1 MTKVRSEYI
10 KKMMAESHNLE
21 DKLKDVAQSTINS
34 ILEEKTNK
42 NLRQILSED
51 EDSFSEEEV
60 DDDVTLGSSDA
71 SDKEGASTAVDSTVD
86 DDATAD
92 DDSADDSE
100 WDDLEK
106 YKDEDGEYDLRS
118 MDKDEL
124 VKVLKVMSPDDAVRI
139 VKNDDDTLTVTDESN
154 DEEYELELDGDMDEF
169 DDEGDMDEFDDEGDM
184 DEFGDDDEEIEIE
197 IDGDDDFDGD
207 DVDDEEEIEI
217 VPDDDDD
224 EFEIELDESNLG
236 YTDNYQKKT
245 AMTTPDNHEPAN
257 PKSTYSMDG
266 GVPTGTEKPW
276 VGPKKKSPYDDDV
289 NEGCEN
295 ECGNIEEGGHTVTQD
310 GPYSRGDSKTWT
322 NDASHKTPRNGSRAG
337 VKEKGT
343 ADNMYSD
350 VSESIK
356 KKANQ
361 IFLENKQLK
370 ALMGKL
376 QNQVNEAI
384 VVNQSLAN
392 VIKII
397 NENATTVNE
406 KKDILRRFNECSTR
420 EESNKLYSV
429 ISEELKR
436 EGKTHSNVAGTINS
450 QLSESR
456 DRAVETPMFKSQD
469 LSDTLN
475 FMSRLD
481 AIK

>member
-10 KKMMAESHNLE
+10 KKLMSESHSLE
-21 DKLKDVAQSTINS
+21 EKLKDVAQSTINS

-51 EDSFSEEEV
+51 ENSFSEEEV
-60 DDDVTLGSSDA
+60 DDDVELGGSEDTSEE
-71 SDKEGASTAVDSTVD
+71 EGAEEN
-86 DDATAD
+86 DAEN
-92 DDSADDSE
+92 SE
-100 WDDLEK
+100 WDDLEQ

-139 VKNDDDTLTVTDESN
+139 VKNDDDSLTVTDEAN
-154 DEEYELELDGDMDEF
+154 DEEFDLELGN
-169 DDEGDMDEFDDEGDM
+169 
-184 DEFGDDDEEIEIE
+184 DDDEEID
-197 IDGDDDFDGD
+197 IDVEDDDDFD
-207 DVDDEEEIEI
+207 DDEEVELEIEDDKDDFS
-217 VPDDDDD
+217 DDDDD
-224 EFEIELDESNLG
+224 DFDDDVIEIDLDESNLG

-257 PKSTYSMDG
+257 PHSTYSMDG
-266 GVPTGTEKPW
+266 GVPKGTEKPW
-276 VGPKKKSPYDDDV
+276 VGRKQKSPFNDDV
-289 NEGCEN
+289 NENCETT
-295 ECGNIEEGGHTVTQD
+295 IQEGGAFGKAAARTAGKQRRNNSS
-310 GPYSRGDSKTWT
+310 GQGGQPYGGRHNSV
-322 NDASHKTPRNGSRAG
+322 AG
-337 VKEKGT
+337 EYKDYQET
-343 ADNMYSD
+343 A
-350 VSESIK
+350 VSENIK

-361 IFLENKQLK
+361 IFVENKQLK
-370 ALMGKL
+370 SLMKKL

-392 VIKII
+392 VIKLI

-406 KKDILRRFNECSTR
+406 KKEILRRFNDCATK
-420 EESNKLYSV
+420 EESNKLYST

-436 EGKTHSNVAGTINS
+436 SGKTHSNVTETINS

-456 DRAVETPMFKSQD
+456 DRAVETPMYQSQD
-469 LSDTLN
+469 LSETISFMNRLN
-475 FMSRLD
+475 

>member
-71 SDKEGASTAVDSTVD
+71 SDEEGTSIDADSTAEVDS
-86 DDATAD
+86 TAD
-92 DDSADDSE
+92 DDSADGSE

-154 DEEYELELDGDMDEF
+154 DEEYELELNDEDKDMDEF
-169 DDEGDMDEFDDEGDM
+169 D
-184 DEFGDDDEEIEIE
+184 DDDEEIEIE
-197 IDGDDDFDGD
+197 IDGDGDDFDGD
-207 DVDDEEEIEI
+207 ADGEEEIEI
-217 VPDDDDD
+217 VPDDFDDDNDDFDDD
-224 EFEIELDESNLG
+224 EIEVELDESNLG

-245 AMTTPDNHEPAN
+245 AMTTPDNHEPAD

-295 ECGNIEEGGHTVTQD
+295 ECGYIEEGGEFGKVYARTSGKQRRNNSS
-310 GPYSRGDSKTWT
+310 GNGGQPY
-322 NDASHKTPRNGSRAG
+322 GSRHNSVAG
-337 VKEKGT
+337 EYEDYEG
-343 ADNMYSD
+343 S

-376 QNQVNEAI
+376 QSQVNEAI

>member
-71 SDKEGASTAVDSTVD
+71 SDKEGTSTDVDS
-86 DDATAD
+86 TAD

-154 DEEYELELDGDMDEF
+154 DEEYELELDDDMN
-169 DDEGDMDEFDDEGDM
+169 
-184 DEFGDDDEEIEIE
+184 EFGDDDEEIEIE
-197 IDGDDDFDGD
+197 IGGDDDFDGD
-207 DVDDEEEIEI
+207 DVDGEEEIEI
-217 VPDDDDD
+217 VPDDD
-224 EFEIELDESNLG
+224 EFEVELDESNLG

-245 AMTTPDNHEPAN
+245 AMTTPDNHEPAD

-276 VGPKKKSPYDDDV
+276 VGPKKKSPYDDEV
-289 NEGCEN
+289 NEGCED
-295 ECGNIEEGGHTVTQD
+295 ECGYIEEGGHTVTQN
-310 GPYSRGDSKTWT
+310 GPYSRGDGKTWT

-376 QNQVNEAI
+376 QSQVNEAI

-406 KKDILRRFNECSTR
+406 KKDILRRFNECTTR

>member
-60 DDDVTLGSSDA
+60 DDNVTLGSSDA
-71 SDKEGASTAVDSTVD
+71 SDEEGTSIDADS
-86 DDATAD
+86 TAD

-154 DEEYELELDGDMDEF
+154 DEEYELELDDDMN
-169 DDEGDMDEFDDEGDM
+169 DDMG
-184 DEFGDDDEEIEIE
+184 EFGDDDDEIEIE
-197 IDGDDDFDGD
+197 IGGDDDFDGD
-207 DVDDEEEIEI
+207 DVDGEEEIEI
-217 VPDDDDD
+217 VPDDD
-224 EFEIELDESNLG
+224 EFEVELDESNLG

-245 AMTTPDNHEPAN
+245 AMTTPDNHEPAD

-276 VGPKKKSPYDDDV
+276 VGPKKKSPYDDEV
-289 NEGCEN
+289 NEGCED
-295 ECGNIEEGGHTVTQD
+295 ECGYIEEGGHTVTQN
-310 GPYSRGDSKTWT
+310 GPYSRGDGKTWT

-406 KKDILRRFNECSTR
+406 KKDILRRFNECTTR

>member
-71 SDKEGASTAVDSTVD
+71 SDEEGASTEVGS
-86 DDATAD
+86 TAD

-154 DEEYELELDGDMDEF
+154 DEEYELELDDDMN
-169 DDEGDMDEFDDEGDM
+169 
-184 DEFGDDDEEIEIE
+184 EFGDDDEEIEIE
-197 IDGDDDFDGD
+197 IGGDDDFDGD
-207 DVDDEEEIEI
+207 DVDGEEDIEI
-217 VPDDDDD
+217 VPDDDD
-224 EFEIELDESNLG
+224 EFEVELDESNLG

-245 AMTTPDNHEPAN
+245 AMTTPDNHEPAD

-295 ECGNIEEGGHTVTQD
+295 ECGYIEEGGEFGKVYARTSGKQRRNNSS
-310 GPYSRGDSKTWT
+310 GNGGQPY
-322 NDASHKTPRNGSRAG
+322 GSRHNSVAG
-337 VKEKGT
+337 EYEDYEG
-343 ADNMYSD
+343 S

-475 FMSRLD
+475 FMNRLD

>member
-10 KKMMAESHNLE
+10 KKLMSESHSLE
-21 DKLKDVAQSTINS
+21 EKLKDVAQSTINS

-51 EDSFSEEEV
+51 ENSFSEEEV
-60 DDDVTLGSSDA
+60 DDDVKLGGSEDTSEE
-71 SDKEGASTAVDSTVD
+71 EGAEEN
-86 DDATAD
+86 DAEN
-92 DDSADDSE
+92 SE
-100 WDDLEK
+100 WDDLEQ

-139 VKNDDDTLTVTDESN
+139 VKNDDDSLTVTDEAN
-154 DEEYELELDGDMDEF
+154 DEEFDLELGN
-169 DDEGDMDEFDDEGDM
+169 
-184 DEFGDDDEEIEIE
+184 DDDEEID
-197 IDGDDDFDGD
+197 IDVEDDDDFDD
-207 DVDDEEEIEI
+207 DVIEI
-217 VPDDDDD
+217 D
-224 EFEIELDESNLG
+224 LDESNLG

-257 PKSTYSMDG
+257 PHSTYSMDG
-266 GVPTGTEKPW
+266 GVPKGTEKPW
-276 VGPKKKSPYDDDV
+276 VGGKQKSPFNDDV
-289 NEGCEN
+289 NENCETT
-295 ECGNIEEGGHTVTQD
+295 IQEGGAFGKAAARTAGKQRRNNSS
-310 GPYSRGDSKTWT
+310 GQGGQPYGGRHNSV
-322 NDASHKTPRNGSRAG
+322 AG
-337 VKEKGT
+337 EYKDYQET
-343 ADNMYSD
+343 T
-350 VSESIK
+350 VSENIK

-361 IFLENKQLK
+361 IFVENKQLK
-370 ALMGKL
+370 SLMKKL

-392 VIKII
+392 VIKLI

-406 KKDILRRFNECSTR
+406 KKEILRRFNDCTTK
-420 EESNKLYSV
+420 EESNKLYST

-436 EGKTHSNVAGTINS
+436 SGKTHSNVTETINS

-456 DRAVETPMFKSQD
+456 DRAVETPMYQSQD
-469 LSDTLN
+469 LSETISFMNRLN
-475 FMSRLD
+475 

>member
-1 MTKVRSEYI
+1 MAKVRSEYI
-10 KKMMAESHNLE
+10 KKLMTESHNLE

-42 NLRQILSED
+42 NLRQILAED

-60 DDDVTLGSSDA
+60 DDDVTLGGSDA
-71 SDKEGASTAVDSTVD
+71 SNEEDANSDTDS
-86 DDATAD
+86 AAD
-92 DDSADDSE
+92 DDSADNGE
-100 WDDLEK
+100 WDDLEQ

-139 VKNDDDTLTVTDESN
+139 VKNDDDSLTVTDEAN
-154 DEEYELELDGDMDEF
+154 DEEFELELDNEECEDT
-169 DDEGDMDEFDDEGDM
+169 
-184 DEFGDDDEEIEIE
+184 DEFGDEDGEVEIEIDSDDNF
-197 IDGDDDFDGD
+197 DGDDDFAD
-207 DVDDEEEIEI
+207 DVDGL
-217 VPDDDDD
+217 DDDDD
-224 EFEIELDESNLG
+224 DFADDDTEFEIELDESNLG

-245 AMTTPDNHEPAN
+245 AMTTPDNHEPADS
-257 PKSTYSMDG
+257 KSTYSMDG
-266 GVPTGTEKPW
+266 GVPTGTSKPW
-276 VGPKKKSPYDDDV
+276 VGPKKKAPYEDDIT
-289 NEGCEN
+289 ESGCVG
-295 ECGNIEEGGHTVTQD
+295 CGKGEQQLKEGGHSVTQN
-310 GPYSRGDSKTWT
+310 GPYSRGDGKTWT
-322 NDASHKTPRNGSRAG
+322 PNSDHNTPRNGSKGG

-343 ADNMYSD
+343 ADNMYSET
-350 VSESIK
+350 SESIK
-356 KKANQ
+356 KKANA

-376 QNQVNEAI
+376 QTQVNEAI

-406 KKDILRRFNECSTR
+406 KKEILRRFNECTTR

-436 EGKTHSNVAGTINS
+436 DGKTHSNVAGTINS

-456 DRAVETPMFKSQD
+456 DRAVETPMYKSQD
-469 LSDTLN
+469 LSDTLS
-475 FMSRLD
+475 FMACLD

>member
-71 SDKEGASTAVDSTVD
+71 SDEEGTSIDADS
-86 DDATAD
+86 TAD

-154 DEEYELELDGDMDEF
+154 DEEYELELDDDM
-169 DDEGDMDEFDDEGDM
+169 G
-184 DEFGDDDEEIEIE
+184 EFGDDDEEIEIE
-197 IDGDDDFDGD
+197 IGGDDDFDGD
-207 DVDDEEEIEI
+207 DVDGEEEIEI
-217 VPDDDDD
+217 VPDDDD
-224 EFEIELDESNLG
+224 EFEVELDESNLG

-245 AMTTPDNHEPAN
+245 AMTTPDNHEPAD

-276 VGPKKKSPYDDDV
+276 VGPKKKSPYDDEV
-289 NEGCEN
+289 NEGCED
-295 ECGNIEEGGHTVTQD
+295 ECGYIEEGGHTVTQN
-310 GPYSRGDSKTWT
+310 GPYSRGDGKTWT

-376 QNQVNEAI
+376 QSQVNEAI

-406 KKDILRRFNECSTR
+406 KKDILRRFNECTTR

>member
-71 SDKEGASTAVDSTVD
+71 SDEEGASTEVDSIVDD
-86 DDATAD
+86 DDATVG

-169 DDEGDMDEFDDEGDM
+169 DDEGDMG
-184 DEFGDDDEEIEIE
+184 EFGDDDEEIEIE

-217 VPDDDDD
+217 VPDDDDDD

-475 FMSRLD
+475 FMNRLD

>member
-71 SDKEGASTAVDSTVD
+71 SDEEGTSIDADS
-86 DDATAD
+86 TAD

-154 DEEYELELDGDMDEF
+154 DEEYELELDDDMNEFGDDN
-169 DDEGDMDEFDDEGDM
+169 DDMG
-184 DEFGDDDEEIEIE
+184 EFGDDDEEIEIE
-197 IDGDDDFDGD
+197 IGGDDDFDGD
-207 DVDDEEEIEI
+207 DVDGEEEIEI
-217 VPDDDDD
+217 VPDDDD
-224 EFEIELDESNLG
+224 EFEVELDESNLG

-245 AMTTPDNHEPAN
+245 AMTTPDNHEPAD

-295 ECGNIEEGGHTVTQD
+295 ECGYIEEGGEFGKVYARTSGKQRRNNSS
-310 GPYSRGDSKTWT
+310 GNGGQPY
-322 NDASHKTPRNGSRAG
+322 GSRHNSVAG
-337 VKEKGT
+337 EYEDYEG
-343 ADNMYSD
+343 S

-376 QNQVNEAI
+376 QSQVNEAI

-406 KKDILRRFNECSTR
+406 KKDILRRFNECTTR
-420 EESNKLYSV
+420 EDSNKLYAV

>member
-169 DDEGDMDEFDDEGDM
+169 DDEGDMDEF
-184 DEFGDDDEEIEIE
+184 GDDDEEIEIE

-217 VPDDDDD
+217 VPDDDDDDDD

-397 NENATTVNE
+397 NENATTVNK

>member
-10 KKMMAESHNLE
+10 KKLMSESHSLE
-21 DKLKDVAQSTINS
+21 EKLKDVAQSTINS

-51 EDSFSEEEV
+51 ENSFSEEEV
-60 DDDVTLGSSDA
+60 DDDVELGGSEDTSEE
-71 SDKEGASTAVDSTVD
+71 EGAEEN
-86 DDATAD
+86 DAEN
-92 DDSADDSE
+92 SE
-100 WDDLEK
+100 WDDLEQ

-139 VKNDDDTLTVTDESN
+139 VKNDDDSLTVTDEAN
-154 DEEYELELDGDMDEF
+154 DEEFDLELDNDEDEEIDIDVEDNEDDDF
-169 DDEGDMDEFDDEGDM
+169 DDDGEFVVDIDN
-184 DEFGDDDEEIEIE
+184 DDDEEFEVE
-197 IDGDDDFDGD
+197 
-207 DVDDEEEIEI
+207 DDEENDF
-217 VPDDDDD
+217 DDDDVL
-224 EFEIELDESNLG
+224 EIELDESNLG

-257 PKSTYSMDG
+257 PRSTYSMDG
-266 GVPTGTEKPW
+266 GVPKGTEKPW
-276 VGPKKKSPYDDDV
+276 VGGRKKAPFDDEV
-289 NEGCEN
+289 NEGCETS
-295 ECGNIEEGGHTVTQD
+295 IQEGGAFGKAAARVTGKQRRNNSS
-310 GPYSRGDSKTWT
+310 GQGGQPYGGRHNSV
-322 NDASHKTPRNGSRAG
+322 AG
-337 VKEKGT
+337 EYKDYQE
-343 ADNMYSD
+343 SS
-350 VSESIK
+350 VSENIK

-361 IFLENKQLK
+361 IFVENKQLK
-370 ALMGKL
+370 SLMKKL

-392 VIKII
+392 VIKLI

-406 KKDILRRFNECSTR
+406 KKEILRRFNDCTTK
-420 EESNKLYSV
+420 EESNKLYST

-436 EGKTHSNVAGTINS
+436 SGKTHSNVTETINS

-456 DRAVETPMFKSQD
+456 DRAVETPMYQSQD
-469 LSDTLN
+469 LSETISFMNRLN
-475 FMSRLD
+475 

>member
-71 SDKEGASTAVDSTVD
+71 SDEEGTSIDADSTAEVDS
-86 DDATAD
+86 TAD
-92 DDSADDSE
+92 DDSADGSE

-154 DEEYELELDGDMDEF
+154 DEEYELELNDEDKDMDEF
-169 DDEGDMDEFDDEGDM
+169 D
-184 DEFGDDDEEIEIE
+184 DDDEEIEIE
-197 IDGDDDFDGD
+197 IDGDGDDFDGD
-207 DVDDEEEIEI
+207 ADGEEEIEI
-217 VPDDDDD
+217 VPDDFDDDNDDFDDD
-224 EFEIELDESNLG
+224 EIEVELDESNLG

-266 GVPTGTEKPW
+266 GAPTGTEKPW
-276 VGPKKKSPYDDDV
+276 VGPKKKSPYDDEV
-289 NEGCEN
+289 NEGCED
-295 ECGNIEEGGHTVTQD
+295 ECGYIEEGGHTVTQD
-310 GPYSRGDSKTWT
+310 GPYSRGDGKTWT

-376 QNQVNEAI
+376 QSQVNEAI

-406 KKDILRRFNECSTR
+406 KKDILRRFNECTTR

-475 FMSRLD
+475 FMNRLD

>member
-71 SDKEGASTAVDSTVD
+71 SDEEGTSIDADSTAEVDS
-86 DDATAD
+86 TAD
-92 DDSADDSE
+92 DDSADGSE

-154 DEEYELELDGDMDEF
+154 DEEYELELNDEDKDMDEF
-169 DDEGDMDEFDDEGDM
+169 D
-184 DEFGDDDEEIEIE
+184 DDDEEIEIE
-197 IDGDDDFDGD
+197 IDGDGDDFDGD
-207 DVDDEEEIEI
+207 ADGEEEIEI
-217 VPDDDDD
+217 VPDDVDDDNDDFDDD
-224 EFEIELDESNLG
+224 EIEVELDESNLG

-276 VGPKKKSPYDDDV
+276 VGPKKKSPYDDEV
-289 NEGCEN
+289 NEGCED
-295 ECGNIEEGGHTVTQD
+295 ECGYIEEGGHTVTQD

-376 QNQVNEAI
+376 QSQVNEAI

-406 KKDILRRFNECSTR
+406 KKDILRRFNECTTR

-475 FMSRLD
+475 FMNRLD

>member
-71 SDKEGASTAVDSTVD
+71 SDKEGTSADVDS
-86 DDATAD
+86 TAD

-154 DEEYELELDGDMDEF
+154 DEEYELELDDDMN
-169 DDEGDMDEFDDEGDM
+169 
-184 DEFGDDDEEIEIE
+184 EFGDDDDEIEIE
-197 IDGDDDFDGD
+197 IGGDDDFGGD
-207 DVDDEEEIEI
+207 DVDGEEEIEI

-224 EFEIELDESNLG
+224 EFEVELDESNLG

-295 ECGNIEEGGHTVTQD
+295 ECGYIEEGGEFGKVYARTSGKQRRNNSS
-310 GPYSRGDSKTWT
+310 GNGGQPY
-322 NDASHKTPRNGSRAG
+322 GSRHNSVAG
-337 VKEKGT
+337 EYEDYEG
-343 ADNMYSD
+343 S

-370 ALMGKL
+370 SLMGKL
-376 QNQVNEAI
+376 QSQVNEAI

-406 KKDILRRFNECSTR
+406 KKDILRRFNECTTR
-420 EESNKLYSV
+420 EESNNLYSV

>member
-71 SDKEGASTAVDSTVD
+71 SDEEGTSIDADS
-86 DDATAD
+86 AAD

-154 DEEYELELDGDMDEF
+154 DEEYELELDDDMN
-169 DDEGDMDEFDDEGDM
+169 DDMG
-184 DEFGDDDEEIEIE
+184 EFGDDDEEIEIE
-197 IDGDDDFDGD
+197 IGGDDDFDGD
-207 DVDDEEEIEI
+207 DVDGEEEIEI
-217 VPDDDDD
+217 VPDDDD
-224 EFEIELDESNLG
+224 EFEVELDESNLG

-245 AMTTPDNHEPAN
+245 AMTTPDNHEPAD

-276 VGPKKKSPYDDDV
+276 VGPKKKSPYDDEV
-289 NEGCEN
+289 NEGCED
-295 ECGNIEEGGHTVTQD
+295 ECGYIEEGGHTVTQN
-310 GPYSRGDSKTWT
+310 GPYSRGDGKTWT

-376 QNQVNEAI
+376 QSQVNEAI

-406 KKDILRRFNECSTR
+406 KKDILRRFNECTTR

>member
-71 SDKEGASTAVDSTVD
+71 SDEEGASTDVDS
-86 DDATAD
+86 TAD

-154 DEEYELELDGDMDEF
+154 DEEYELELDDDNDM
-169 DDEGDMDEFDDEGDM
+169 G
-184 DEFGDDDEEIEIE
+184 EFGDDDEEIEIE
-197 IDGDDDFDGD
+197 IGGDDDFGG
-207 DVDDEEEIEI
+207 DDEEIDI
-217 VPDDDDD
+217 VSDNEDDDFDD
-224 EFEIELDESNLG
+224 EFEVELDESNLG

-245 AMTTPDNHEPAN
+245 AMTTPDNHEPAD

-276 VGPKKKSPYDDDV
+276 VGPKKKSPYDDEV

-295 ECGNIEEGGHTVTQD
+295 ECGYIEEGGEFGKVYARTSGKQRRNNSS
-310 GPYSRGDSKTWT
+310 GNGGQPY
-322 NDASHKTPRNGSRAG
+322 GSRHNSVAG
-337 VKEKGT
+337 EYEDYEG
-343 ADNMYSD
+343 S

-376 QNQVNEAI
+376 QSQVNEAI

-406 KKDILRRFNECSTR
+406 KKDILRRFNECTTR
-420 EESNKLYSV
+420 EDSNKLYAV

>member
-71 SDKEGASTAVDSTVD
+71 SDEEGASTDVDSAAEVD
-86 DDATAD
+86 STAD

-154 DEEYELELDGDMDEF
+154 DEEYELELDDDMN
-169 DDEGDMDEFDDEGDM
+169 DDMG
-184 DEFGDDDEEIEIE
+184 EFGDDDEEIEIE
-197 IDGDDDFDGD
+197 IGGDDDFDGD
-207 DVDDEEEIEI
+207 DVDGEEEIEI
-217 VPDDDDD
+217 VPDDD
-224 EFEIELDESNLG
+224 EFEVELDESNLG

-245 AMTTPDNHEPAN
+245 AMTTPDNHEPAD

-276 VGPKKKSPYDDDV
+276 VGPKKKSPYDDEV
-289 NEGCEN
+289 NEGCED
-295 ECGNIEEGGHTVTQD
+295 ECGYIEEGGHTVTQN
-310 GPYSRGDSKTWT
+310 GPYSRGDGKTWT

-376 QNQVNEAI
+376 QSQVNEAI

>member
-71 SDKEGASTAVDSTVD
+71 SDEEGASTEVGST
-86 DDATAD
+86 AG

-169 DDEGDMDEFDDEGDM
+169 NDEGDMG
-184 DEFGDDDEEIEIE
+184 EFGDDDEEIEIE

-217 VPDDDDD
+217 VPDDDDDD

-295 ECGNIEEGGHTVTQD
+295 ECGYIEEGGHTVTQD

-376 QNQVNEAI
+376 QSQVNEAI

>member
-10 KKMMAESHNLE
+10 KKLMSESHSLE
-21 DKLKDVAQSTINS
+21 EKLKDVAQSTINS

-51 EDSFSEEEV
+51 ENSFSEEEV
-60 DDDVTLGSSDA
+60 DDDVELGGSEDTSEE
-71 SDKEGASTAVDSTVD
+71 EGAEEN
-86 DDATAD
+86 DAEN
-92 DDSADDSE
+92 SE
-100 WDDLEK
+100 WDDLEQ

-139 VKNDDDTLTVTDESN
+139 VKNDDDSLTVTDEAN
-154 DEEYELELDGDMDEF
+154 DEEFELELDNDDEEIDIDVEDNEDDDF
-169 DDEGDMDEFDDEGDM
+169 DDDGEFVVDIDN
-184 DEFGDDDEEIEIE
+184 DDDEEFDIEVE
-197 IDGDDDFDGD
+197 
-207 DVDDEEEIEI
+207 DDEENDF
-217 VPDDDDD
+217 DDDDVL
-224 EFEIELDESNLG
+224 EIELDESNLG

-257 PKSTYSMDG
+257 PRSTYSMDG
-266 GVPTGTEKPW
+266 GVPKGTEKPW
-276 VGPKKKSPYDDDV
+276 VGGRKKAPFDDEV
-289 NEGCEN
+289 NEGCETS
-295 ECGNIEEGGHTVTQD
+295 IQEGGAFGKAAARVTGKQRRNNSS
-310 GPYSRGDSKTWT
+310 GQGGQPYGGRHNSV
-322 NDASHKTPRNGSRAG
+322 AG
-337 VKEKGT
+337 EYKDYQE
-343 ADNMYSD
+343 SS
-350 VSESIK
+350 VSENIK

-361 IFLENKQLK
+361 IFVENKQLK
-370 ALMGKL
+370 SLMKKL

-392 VIKII
+392 VIKLI

-406 KKDILRRFNECSTR
+406 KKEILRRFNDCTTK
-420 EESNKLYSV
+420 EESNKLYST

-436 EGKTHSNVAGTINS
+436 SGKTHSNVTETINS

-456 DRAVETPMFKSQD
+456 DRAVETPMYQSQD
-469 LSDTLN
+469 LSETISFMNRLN
-475 FMSRLD
+475 

>member
-71 SDKEGASTAVDSTVD
+71 SDEEGTSIDADSTAEVDS
-86 DDATAD
+86 TAD

-154 DEEYELELDGDMDEF
+154 DEEYELELDDDMN
-169 DDEGDMDEFDDEGDM
+169 DDMG
-184 DEFGDDDEEIEIE
+184 EFGDDDEEIEIE
-197 IDGDDDFDGD
+197 IGGDDDFDGD
-207 DVDDEEEIEI
+207 DVDGEEEIEI
-217 VPDDDDD
+217 VPDDDD
-224 EFEIELDESNLG
+224 EFEVELDESNLG

-276 VGPKKKSPYDDDV
+276 VGPKKKSPYDDEV
-289 NEGCEN
+289 NEGCED
-295 ECGNIEEGGHTVTQD
+295 ECGYIEEGGHTVTQN
-310 GPYSRGDSKTWT
+310 GPYSRGDGKTWT

-376 QNQVNEAI
+376 QSQVNEAI

-406 KKDILRRFNECSTR
+406 KKDILRRFNECTTR

>member
-71 SDKEGASTAVDSTVD
+71 SDEEGTSIDADS
-86 DDATAD
+86 AAD

-100 WDDLEK
+100 WGDLEK

-154 DEEYELELDGDMDEF
+154 DEEYELELDDDMN
-169 DDEGDMDEFDDEGDM
+169 DDMG
-184 DEFGDDDEEIEIE
+184 EFGDDDEEIEIE
-197 IDGDDDFDGD
+197 IGGDDDFDGD
-207 DVDDEEEIEI
+207 DVDGEEDIEI
-217 VPDDDDD
+217 VPDDDD
-224 EFEIELDESNLG
+224 EFEVELDESNLG

-245 AMTTPDNHEPAN
+245 AMTTPDNHEPAD

-295 ECGNIEEGGHTVTQD
+295 ECGYIEEGGEFGKVYARTSGKQRRNNSS
-310 GPYSRGDSKTWT
+310 GNGGQPY
-322 NDASHKTPRNGSRAG
+322 GSRHNSVAG
-337 VKEKGT
+337 EYEDYEG
-343 ADNMYSD
+343 S

-376 QNQVNEAI
+376 QSQVNEAI

-406 KKDILRRFNECSTR
+406 KKDILRRFNECTTR
-420 EESNKLYSV
+420 EDSNKLYAV

>member
-71 SDKEGASTAVDSTVD
+71 SDEEGASTEVGST
-86 DDATAD
+86 AG

-118 MDKDEL
+118 MDKNEL

-154 DEEYELELDGDMDEF
+154 DEEYELELDDDMNEFGD
-169 DDEGDMDEFDDEGDM
+169 DDDDMG
-184 DEFGDDDEEIEIE
+184 EFGDDDEEIEIE
-197 IDGDDDFDGD
+197 IGGDDDFDGD
-207 DVDDEEEIEI
+207 DVDGEEEIEI
-217 VPDDDDD
+217 VPDDDD
-224 EFEIELDESNLG
+224 EFEVELDESNLG

-245 AMTTPDNHEPAN
+245 AMTTPDNHEPAD

-295 ECGNIEEGGHTVTQD
+295 ECGYIEEGGEFGKVYARTSGKQRRNNSS
-310 GPYSRGDSKTWT
+310 GNGGQPY
-322 NDASHKTPRNGSRAG
+322 GSRHNSVAG
-337 VKEKGT
+337 EYEDYEG
-343 ADNMYSD
+343 S

-376 QNQVNEAI
+376 QSQVNEAI

-406 KKDILRRFNECSTR
+406 KKDILRRFNECTTR
-420 EESNKLYSV
+420 EDSNKLYAI

>member
-71 SDKEGASTAVDSTVD
+71 SDEEGTSIDADS
-86 DDATAD
+86 AAD

-154 DEEYELELDGDMDEF
+154 DEEYELELDDDMN
-169 DDEGDMDEFDDEGDM
+169 DDMG
-184 DEFGDDDEEIEIE
+184 EFGDDDEEIEVE
-197 IDGDDDFDGD
+197 IGGDDDDFGGD
-207 DVDDEEEIEI
+207 DVDGEEEIEI
-217 VPDDDDD
+217 VPDDDD
-224 EFEIELDESNLG
+224 EFEVELDESNLG

-276 VGPKKKSPYDDDV
+276 VGPKKKSPYDDEV
-289 NEGCEN
+289 NEGCED
-295 ECGNIEEGGHTVTQD
+295 ECGYIEEGGHTVTQN
-310 GPYSRGDSKTWT
+310 GPYSRGDGKTWT

-376 QNQVNEAI
+376 QSQVNEAI

-406 KKDILRRFNECSTR
+406 KKDILRRFNECTTR

>member
-10 KKMMAESHNLE
+10 KKLMSESHSLE
-21 DKLKDVAQSTINS
+21 EKLKDVAQSTINS

-51 EDSFSEEEV
+51 ENSFSEEEV
-60 DDDVTLGSSDA
+60 DDDVELGGSEDTSEE
-71 SDKEGASTAVDSTVD
+71 EGAEEN
-86 DDATAD
+86 DAEN
-92 DDSADDSE
+92 SE
-100 WDDLEK
+100 WDDLEQ

-139 VKNDDDTLTVTDESN
+139 VKNDDDSLTVTDEAN
-154 DEEYELELDGDMDEF
+154 DEEFELELDNDDEEIDIDVEDNEDDDF
-169 DDEGDMDEFDDEGDM
+169 DDDGEFVVDLDN
-184 DEFGDDDEEIEIE
+184 DDDEEFDVEVE
-197 IDGDDDFDGD
+197 DNEDDDFDDD
-207 DVDDEEEIEI
+207 DVL
-217 VPDDDDD
+217 
-224 EFEIELDESNLG
+224 EIELDESNLG

-257 PKSTYSMDG
+257 PRSTYSMDG
-266 GVPTGTEKPW
+266 GVPKGTEKPW
-276 VGPKKKSPYDDDV
+276 VGGRKKAPFDDEV
-289 NEGCEN
+289 NEGCETS
-295 ECGNIEEGGHTVTQD
+295 IQEGGAFGKAAARVTGKQRRNNSS
-310 GPYSRGDSKTWT
+310 GQGGQPYGGRHNSV
-322 NDASHKTPRNGSRAG
+322 AG
-337 VKEKGT
+337 EYKDYQET
-343 ADNMYSD
+343 A
-350 VSESIK
+350 VSENIK

-361 IFLENKQLK
+361 IFVENKQLK
-370 ALMGKL
+370 SLMKKL

-392 VIKII
+392 VIKLI

-406 KKDILRRFNECSTR
+406 KKEILRRFNDCTTK
-420 EESNKLYSV
+420 EESNKLYST

-436 EGKTHSNVAGTINS
+436 SGKTHSNVTDTINS

-456 DRAVETPMFKSQD
+456 DRAVETPMYQSQD
-469 LSDTLN
+469 LSETISFMNRLN
-475 FMSRLD
+475 

>member
-10 KKMMAESHNLE
+10 KKLMNESHSLE
-21 DKLKDVAQSTINS
+21 DKLKEVAESTINT

-60 DDDVTLGSSDA
+60 DDNVELGGSDA
-71 SDKEGASTAVDSTVD
+71 SEEEGADEVGAE
-86 DDATAD
+86 
-92 DDSADDSE
+92 DSE
-100 WDDLEK
+100 WDDLEQ

-124 VKVLKVMSPDDAVRI
+124 VKVLKVMGPEDAVRI
-139 VKNDDDTLTVTDESN
+139 VKNEDDTLTVTDEAN
-154 DEEYELELDGDMDEF
+154 EEEYELELDNM
-169 DDEGDMDEFDDEGDM
+169 DDEEM
-184 DEFGDDDEEIEIE
+184 DEFGDDDDGEIEIE
-197 IDGDDDFDGD
+197 IDSDCDDEGCDEFGDDDDFS
-207 DVDDEEEIEI
+207 DE
-217 VPDDDDD
+217 DDDDFSD
-224 EFEIELDESNLG
+224 EDDEIEIELDESTLG
-236 YTDNYQKKT
+236 YTNDYQNKT
-245 AMTTPDNHEPAN
+245 AMTTSGNHETAKSN
-257 PKSTYSMDG
+257 STYSMDG
-266 GVPTGTEKPW
+266 GVPTGTSKPW
-276 VGPKKKSPYDDDV
+276 VGSKKKTPFEDEV
-289 NEGCEN
+289 NEGYEVEEDCSGEQCN
-295 ECGNIEEGGHTVTQD
+295 EGGGEFGKVAARVSGKQHRNNSNGQ
-310 GPYSRGDSKTWT
+310 GGQPY
-322 NDASHKTPRNGSRAG
+322 GSRHNSVAG
-337 VKEKGT
+337 EYKDYEP
-343 ADNMYSD
+343 S

-406 KKDILRRFNECSTR
+406 KKDILRRFNECTTR

-436 EGKTHSNVAGTINS
+436 DGKTHSSVAGTINA

-456 DRAVETPMFKSQD
+456 DRAVETPMYKSQD

>member
-60 DDDVTLGSSDA
+60 DDDVTLGNSDA
-71 SDKEGASTAVDSTVD
+71 SDEEGASTEVGST
-86 DDATAD
+86 AG

-169 DDEGDMDEFDDEGDM
+169 NDEGDMG
-184 DEFGDDDEEIEIE
+184 EFGDDDEEIEIE

-295 ECGNIEEGGHTVTQD
+295 ECGYIEEGGHTVTQD

-469 LSDTLN
+469 LSDTLD
-475 FMSRLD
+475 FMNRLD

>member
-10 KKMMAESHNLE
+10 KKLMSESHSLE
-21 DKLKDVAQSTINS
+21 EKLKDVAQSTINS

-51 EDSFSEEEV
+51 ENSFSEEEV
-60 DDDVTLGSSDA
+60 DDDVELGGSEDTSEE
-71 SDKEGASTAVDSTVD
+71 EGAEEN
-86 DDATAD
+86 DAEN
-92 DDSADDSE
+92 SE
-100 WDDLEK
+100 WDDLEQ

-139 VKNDDDTLTVTDESN
+139 VKNDDDSLTVTDETN
-154 DEEYELELDGDMDEF
+154 DEEFELELGN
-169 DDEGDMDEFDDEGDM
+169 
-184 DEFGDDDEEIEIE
+184 DDDEEID
-197 IDGDDDFDGD
+197 IDVEDDDDFDD
-207 DVDDEEEIEI
+207 DVIEI
-217 VPDDDDD
+217 D
-224 EFEIELDESNLG
+224 LDESNLG

-257 PKSTYSMDG
+257 PHSTYSMDG
-266 GVPTGTEKPW
+266 GVPKGTEKPW
-276 VGPKKKSPYDDDV
+276 VGGKQKSPFNDDV
-289 NEGCEN
+289 NENCETT
-295 ECGNIEEGGHTVTQD
+295 IQEGGAFGKAAARTAGKQRRNNSS
-310 GPYSRGDSKTWT
+310 GQGGQPYGGRHNSV
-322 NDASHKTPRNGSRAG
+322 AG
-337 VKEKGT
+337 EYKDYQET
-343 ADNMYSD
+343 A
-350 VSESIK
+350 VSENIK

-361 IFLENKQLK
+361 IFVENKQLK
-370 ALMGKL
+370 SLMKKL

-392 VIKII
+392 VIKLI

-406 KKDILRRFNECSTR
+406 KKEILRRFNDCTTK
-420 EESNKLYSV
+420 EESNKLYST

-436 EGKTHSNVAGTINS
+436 SGKTHSNVTETINS

-456 DRAVETPMFKSQD
+456 DRAVETPMYQSQD
-469 LSDTLN
+469 LSETISFMNRLN
-475 FMSRLD
+475 

>member
-71 SDKEGASTAVDSTVD
+71 SDEEGASTDVDST
-86 DDATAD
+86 A

-154 DEEYELELDGDMDEF
+154 DEEYELELDDDNDM
-169 DDEGDMDEFDDEGDM
+169 G
-184 DEFGDDDEEIEIE
+184 EFGDDDEEIEIE
-197 IDGDDDFDGD
+197 IGGDDDFDGD
-207 DVDDEEEIEI
+207 DVDGEEEIEI
-217 VPDDDDD
+217 VPDDD
-224 EFEIELDESNLG
+224 EFEVELDESNLG

-245 AMTTPDNHEPAN
+245 AMTTPDNHEPAD

-276 VGPKKKSPYDDDV
+276 VGPKKKSPYDDEV
-289 NEGCEN
+289 NEGCED
-295 ECGNIEEGGHTVTQD
+295 ECGYIEEGGHTVTQN
-310 GPYSRGDSKTWT
+310 GPYSRGDGKTWT

-376 QNQVNEAI
+376 QSQVNEAI

>member
-10 KKMMAESHNLE
+10 KKLMSESHSLE
-21 DKLKDVAQSTINS
+21 EKLKDVAQSTINS

-51 EDSFSEEEV
+51 ENSFSEEEV
-60 DDDVTLGSSDA
+60 DDEVELGGSEDTSEE
-71 SDKEGASTAVDSTVD
+71 EGAEEN
-86 DDATAD
+86 DAEN
-92 DDSADDSE
+92 SE
-100 WDDLEK
+100 WDDLEQ

-139 VKNDDDTLTVTDESN
+139 VKNDDDSLTVTDEAN
-154 DEEYELELDGDMDEF
+154 DEEFDLELDNDEDEEIDIDVEDNEDDDF
-169 DDEGDMDEFDDEGDM
+169 DDDGEFVVDIDN
-184 DEFGDDDEEIEIE
+184 DDDEEFEVE
-197 IDGDDDFDGD
+197 
-207 DVDDEEEIEI
+207 DDEENDF
-217 VPDDDDD
+217 DDDDVL
-224 EFEIELDESNLG
+224 EIELDESNLG

-257 PKSTYSMDG
+257 PRSTYSMDG
-266 GVPTGTEKPW
+266 GVPKGTEKPW
-276 VGPKKKSPYDDDV
+276 VGGRKKAPFDDEV
-289 NEGCEN
+289 NEGCETS
-295 ECGNIEEGGHTVTQD
+295 IQEGGAFGKAAARVTGKQRRNNSS
-310 GPYSRGDSKTWT
+310 GQGGQPYGGRHNSV
-322 NDASHKTPRNGSRAG
+322 AG
-337 VKEKGT
+337 EYKDYKE
-343 ADNMYSD
+343 SS
-350 VSESIK
+350 VSENIK

-361 IFLENKQLK
+361 IFVENKQLK
-370 ALMGKL
+370 SLMKKL

-392 VIKII
+392 VIKLI

-406 KKDILRRFNECSTR
+406 KKEILRRFNDCTTK
-420 EESNKLYSV
+420 EESNKLYST

-436 EGKTHSNVAGTINS
+436 SGKTHSNVTETINS

-456 DRAVETPMFKSQD
+456 DRAVETPMYQSQD
-469 LSDTLN
+469 LSETISFMNRLN
-475 FMSRLD
+475 

>member
-71 SDKEGASTAVDSTVD
+71 SDEEGASTAVDSTVDD

-154 DEEYELELDGDMDEF
+154 DEEYELELDSDMDEF
-169 DDEGDMDEFDDEGDM
+169 DDEGDMG
-184 DEFGDDDEEIEIE
+184 EFGDDDEEIEIE

-217 VPDDDDD
+217 VPDDD

-276 VGPKKKSPYDDDV
+276 VGPKKKKSPYDDDV

-475 FMSRLD
+475 FMNRLD

>member
-71 SDKEGASTAVDSTVD
+71 SDEEGASTAVDSTVD
-86 DDATAD
+86 DDATAG

-169 DDEGDMDEFDDEGDM
+169 NDEGDMG
-184 DEFGDDDEEIEIE
+184 EFGDDDEEIEIE

-207 DVDDEEEIEI
+207 DIDDEEEIEI

-295 ECGNIEEGGHTVTQD
+295 ECGYIEEGGHTVTQD

-343 ADNMYSD
+343 VDNMYSD